1 MVRIKFAI
9 LLLLFPA
16 LSTDAQTDNG
26 CWRKR
31 VGRIIDVA
39 PTADSSASKTTA
51 PRKSYTLIGMIIDA
65 IHAGKLIAY
74 SNYDADFTT
83 KLSAEGLKNV
93 TVGKTDTMA
102 IMDPVTGKETLRITQ
117 RDFDGS
123 LIHKFRLL
131 EEWTFN
137 PLTGKTEIQITG
149 IAPIREIYDE
159 DGSFRGVQAMFWVKY
174 NDAHSIID
182 KYDKLH
188 PRSTVESY
196 IWNDYF
202 LNGNSSGE
210 VYKSE
215 AVRLIDLSEKDD
227 NATHHLTDAHEDS
240 SIYAMVVARIQS
252 GNLIVYPEDDHSM
265 TNKLSYETLDAK
277 RYGVNDT
284 IIVTDPITNQYTMGV
299 SNSRFQNFTIN
310 KYKLLE
316 ELVFDTKTGKT
327 TINIKG
333 MGPFAE
339 RNNYNTNLLKDQ
351 LLFWINFKDLHS
363 IIASYE
369 AYHPDNTIAGHIW
382 ADYFLS
388 DVRPEAVK

>member
-1 MVRIKFAI
+1 VILFLIFAV
-9 LLLLFPA
+9 
-16 LSTDAQTDNG
+16 LSADAQTDNG

-31 VGRIIDVA
+31 VGRIIDIA
-39 PTADSSASKTTA
+39 PSSDSAVSKSKV
-51 PRKSYTLIGMIIDA
+51 PRKSATLMGMIVDA
-65 IHAGKLIAY
+65 IHAGTLIAY
-74 SNYDADFTT
+74 SSFDAHFTT
-83 KLSAEGLKNV
+83 KLSVESIEERWATQTDTAVVIDPITGLKETKIVDEGFNY
-93 TVGKTDTMA
+93 GA
-102 IMDPVTGKETLRITQ
+102 ISKYRI
-117 RDFDGS
+117 
-123 LIHKFRLL
+123 L

-137 PLTGKTEIQITG
+137 PNTGKTEIQITG
-149 IAPIREIYDE
+149 IAPIREIYDA
-159 DGSFRGVQAMFWVKY
+159 DGRFRGVQAMFWVRY
-174 NDAHSIID
+174 CDVRSIID
-182 KYDKLH
+182 KYDQMH
-188 PRSTVESY
+188 PGKTIESY

-202 LNGNSSGE
+202 LNSNRSGK
-210 VYKSE
+210 VYKGK

-227 NATHHLTDAHEDS
+227 NATHHLKDAHEDS
-240 SIYAMVVARIQS
+240 SIYAMAVARIQS

-284 IIVTDPITNQYTMGV
+284 IIVADPITNQYTMGV

-316 ELVFDTKTGKT
+316 EWVFDTKTGKT
-327 TINIKG
+327 TINIRG

-369 AYHPDNTIAGHIW
+369 VYHPDNSLSGHIW

-388 DVRPEAVK
+388 DVKPEGVK